1 MRVEI
6 DCINKDPR
14 QDPYHA
20 IQRVGGPNSN
30 GDRWKVSLSEAVAGV
45 ESGKWQFYVRRGG
58 HTVDVVVATSAHG
71 HKYLRTVADRDTP
84 DNLLSLPEC
93 R

>member
-20 IQRVGGPNSN
+20 IQRVGGPNPN
-30 GDRWKVSLSEAVAGV
+30 GGRWKVSLSEAIAGV

-71 HKYLRTVADRDTP
+71 HKYLRAVADRDTP

>member
-6 DCINKDPR
+6 NCINKDPR
-14 QDPYHA
+14 QD
-20 IQRVGGPNSN
+20 QRVGGPNPT
-30 GDRWKVSLSEAVAGV
+30 GGRWIVSLSEAVAGV

-58 HTVDVVVATSAHG
+58 HIVDVVVATSAHG